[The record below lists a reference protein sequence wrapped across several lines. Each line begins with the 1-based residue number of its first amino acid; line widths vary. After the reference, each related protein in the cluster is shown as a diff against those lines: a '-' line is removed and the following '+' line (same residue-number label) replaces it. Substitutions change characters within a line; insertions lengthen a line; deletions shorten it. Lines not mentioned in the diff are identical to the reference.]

1 MFFRFCRRDLQRG
14 GWARLYKNR
23 VPYQYREKSEEVP
36 SVQKAKTLLD
46 IDVRRVLKQIEAKY
60 GLKLPKKVITID
72 YGDDVGDLYVR
83 FQQADNTEGEAT
95 ADGKVI
101 VHYDKKGKI
110 AAVEI

>member
-1 MFFRFCRRDLQRG
+1 MEAQG
-14 GWARLYKNR
+14 I
-23 VPYQYREKSEEVP
+23 
-36 SVQKAKTLLD
+36 QKAKSLLD
-46 IDVRRVLKQIEAKY
+46 IDVRSVLERVEEKY

-83 FQQADNTEGEAT
+83 FHHADSTEGEAT

-110 AAVEI
+110 AAIEITDITTL